1 VNTDQEKGPDTFFVR
16 KRYPAPFFSVLL
28 ISAAAIAYE
37 ILLIRILSIVQW
49 HHFAWMII
57 SLALLGYGA
66 SGTAIALAR
75 RWLEPRF
82 EPAFAA
88 SALLFSVSM
97 VLCLVLGQRVP
108 FNALEVIWDPAQTL
122 YLGALYLLFMLPFF
136 FAAACIGLAFTCR
149 GERVDRIYFFDLLGA
164 GVGAALVIG
173 VLFLLPPQQAV
184 IAFSGLALAASAL
197 AHTRALT
204 LSFAQ
209 RPPRKERWPR
219 IMALLQIAW
228 LFGLV
233 YAGSADRIG
242 LRMSEFKGLSQALE
256 VVDARVVAER
266 SGPLGLLT
274 VVASPRVPFRHAP
287 GLSFTT
293 QHLPPAQLALFT
305 DGDGISVITAFD
317 GDAAELGFLG
327 DVTAALPY
335 RLFDPASGGPR
346 VLVLGAGAGYDV
358 LLALHNGAS
367 RIDAVELNPQ
377 VAELMRGELAAWS
390 GNLYEHERVTLHVS
404 EARGYVSRG
413 RDSYDLVQVA
423 LLDSAAVAGSGAQ
436 ALSESY
442 LYTVEATGVYLDRL
456 KPDGLLAV
464 TRWLKIPPRDNLK
477 MAATVIEALRRSGV
491 QDPGRR
497 LAMIRGWNTVTLL
510 AKNGDFSERDTAA
523 VRQFARERS
532 FDVVWYP
539 VMPPGEANRFN
550 RLDRP
555 WLYEGVVALLGERS
569 QAYIDEYKFD
579 ISPATDQRPYFFD
592 FFRWRALPEVLDLRL
607 RGGAGLLEWGYLLLV
622 ATLLQALA
630 AGALLILLP
639 LTLTLALS
647 RRRAAAAT
655 PLQRPSVARGR
666 FGAYFFLLGL
676 AFLFVEIAFIQKF
689 ILFLAHPLYA
699 VAVVLA
705 GFLVFAGLGS
715 ASSQWLACRLPGGA
729 RDAVPLAV
737 ALLAAIVMLYL
748 ALLPLLF
755 EWLIGGGDAVRVA
768 ASLAL
773 IAPLAFCMGMPFP
786 LGLRRLAAEAPDFI
800 PWAWALNGFA
810 SVVSAAL
817 ATLLA
822 IEFGF
827 NAVLLAALG
836 CYGAAAVLFR
846 R

>member
-1 VNTDQEKGPDTFFVR
+1 
-16 KRYPAPFFSVLL
+16 
-28 ISAAAIAYE
+28 
-37 ILLIRILSIVQW
+37 
-49 HHFAWMII
+49 MII

-66 SGTAIALAR
+66 SGTVIALAR

-82 EPAFAA
+82 ELAFAA

-97 VLCLVLGQRVP
+97 VGCLVLGQRVP
-108 FNALEVIWDPAQTL
+108 FNALEVIWDPMQTL

-136 FAAACIGLAFTCR
+136 FAALCIGLAFTCR

-164 GVGAALVIG
+164 GAGAALVIG
-173 VLFLLPPQQAV
+173 VLFLLQPQQAV

-197 AHTRALT
+197 AASALPLT
-204 LSFAQ
+204 DAS
-209 RPPRKERWPR
+209 RPRRWPR
-219 IMALLQIAW
+219 LLAVLQIAW
-228 LFGLV
+228 LFGLL
-233 YAGSADRIG
+233 YAGAAERIG

-274 VVASPRVPFRHAP
+274 VVESPRVPFRHAP

-293 QHLPPAQLALFT
+293 RHLPPPQLALFT

-335 RLFDPASGGPR
+335 RLLDTAGPGPR

-377 VAELMRGELAAWS
+377 VAGLMRGELAEWS
-390 GNLYEHERVTLHVS
+390 GNLYEHERVTLHIA

-413 RDSYDLVQVA
+413 RASLDSNLFALDGFDLVQVA
-423 LLDSAAVAGSGAQ
+423 LLDSAAVAGSGVQ
-436 ALSESY
+436 ALSENY
-442 LYTVEATGVYLDRL
+442 LYTIEAMGVYLDRL
-456 KPDGLLAV
+456 EPGGLLAV
-464 TRWLKIPPRDNLK
+464 TRWLKVPPRDNLK
-477 MAATVIEALRRSGV
+477 MAATAIAALRRSGAP
-491 QDPGRR
+491 DPGRR
-497 LAMIRGWNTVTLL
+497 LAIIRSWNTVTLL
-510 AKNGDFSERDTAA
+510 VKNGDFDERDTAIVQA
-523 VRQFARERS
+523 FARERS

-539 VMPPGEANRFN
+539 GMQPGEANHFN

-555 WLYEGVVALLGERS
+555 WLYEGVVALLGERD
-569 QAYIDEYKFD
+569 QAWIDEYKFN

-592 FFRWRALPEVLDLRL
+592 FFRWRTLPELLDLRL
-607 RGGAGLLEWGYLLLV
+607 RGGAGLMEWGYLLLV
-622 ATLLQALA
+622 ATLLQALV
-630 AGALLILLP
+630 AGAVLILLP
-639 LTLTLALS
+639 LALS

-655 PLQRPSVARGR
+655 RAPLLPAATGR

-676 AFLFVEIAFIQKF
+676 AFLFVEMAFIQKF

-715 ASSQWLACRLPGGA
+715 ARSAWLARRLPGGA
-729 RDAVPLAV
+729 RDAVLLAV
-737 ALLAAIVMLYL
+737 AVLAGLVMLYL
-748 ALLPLLF
+748 YLLPLLF
-755 EWLIGGGDAVRVA
+755 ARLIGAGDAVRIA
-768 ASLAL
+768 TSLAL

-786 LGLRRLAAEAPDFI
+786 LGLRRLAADAPDFI

-810 SVVSAAL
+810 SVISAAL

-827 NAVLLAALG
+827 NVVLLAALG
-836 CYGAAAVLFR
+836 CYGAAAALFR
-846 R
+846 D